1 MFDADLHVRDIQSFR
16 HLLIDRNRYV
26 SIDYGTQNATAML
39 LWNKGIDGVWYCI
52 REYYYSGRDK
62 GRQKTDAE
70 YADDLEQ
77 WLEGTKI
84 KGVIVDPSAASFIA
98 ELRKRGYKV
107 VKAHNDVLDGIRLT
121 GTKFNQRKIVI
132 ASSCVNLL
140 KELASYIWDEKA
152 AEHGEDKPVKTFDH
166 ACDALRY
173 FVATILGSR
182 TATIKSKAAAGLR

>member
-1 MFDADLHVRDIQSFR
+1 M
-16 HLLIDRNRYV
+16 
-26 SIDYGTQNATAML
+26 
-39 LWNKGIDGVWYCI
+39 
-52 REYYYSGRDK
+52 
-62 GRQKTDAE
+62 
-70 YADDLEQ
+70 
-77 WLEGTKI
+77 EGTKI

-173 FVATILGSR
+173 FVATIPGSR